1 MIQKSAL
8 HCACSALAGVFLA
21 VTLAGGAVAAD
32 GGAPADQSA
41 KAPKKKKAAKPK
53 SAKVKFLPSSEE
65 SRAERRA
72 RLKIECR
79 DAANAGVCTG
89 YTR

>member
-8 HCACSALAGVFLA
+8 QCARLVLLGTCM
-21 VTLAGGAVAAD
+21 VAALSGPAIAAGTD
-32 GGAPADQSA
+32 GTAQKTTTA
-41 KAPKKKKAAKPK
+41 KKKKAAKPK
-53 SAKVKFLPSSEE
+53 TSKVKFMPGSEE

-72 RLKIECR
+72 RLKIECKG
-79 DAANAGVCTG
+79 AANAGVCTG

>member
-1 MIQKSAL
+1 MLSGILLAAAF
-8 HCACSALAGVFLA
+8 CGPALAARSDEPPG
-21 VTLAGGAVAAD
+21 
-32 GGAPADQSA
+32 PE
-41 KAPKKKKAAKPK
+41 KPKKAAKQK
-53 SAKVKFLPSSEE
+53 TVKTKFMPGSEE

-79 DAANAGVCTG
+79 GAANAGVCTG